1 MLINKVEEMKNQRT
15 TLETQLREQLR
26 KDDITS
32 RIVTTEG
39 ANLKV
44 AHPTTAK
51 YDCTLVKAE
60 VLLLF
65 L

>member
-15 TLETQLREQLR
+15 TLEAQLREQLR

-44 AHPTTAK
+44 VCPTIT
-51 YDCTLVKAE
+51 TLTYTPV
-60 VLLLF
+60 
-65 L
+65 